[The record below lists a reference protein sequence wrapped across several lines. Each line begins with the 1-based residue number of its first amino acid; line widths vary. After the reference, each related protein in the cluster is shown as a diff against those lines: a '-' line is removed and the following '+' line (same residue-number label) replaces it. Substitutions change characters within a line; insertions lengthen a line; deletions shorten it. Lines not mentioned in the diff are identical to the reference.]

1 MSTKLSATA
10 FVHWHWT
17 FPPERKLI
25 FTNEKT
31 PCANQIEDRPN
42 SAIVTW
48 KRSWLLH
55 KYNWRALWQLI
66 IQGKKVHAH
75 PANKKTRTIPLPSV
89 GNFTLA
95 SQMWSTRTLAIYH
108 CRQKSSTPIHLS
120 RTELSTPLAFRRK
133 IFKKRSIPTPTTKR
147 QTKPPEHVTLV
158 LSFSC
163 ISVQTQKTSAVKYQD
178 HKHINN

>member
-1 MSTKLSATA
+1 MNTKLSATA

-17 FPPERKLI
+17 FPPERKLL
-25 FTNEKT
+25 FTNKKT

-75 PANKKTRTIPLPSV
+75 PANKKEKNYPT
-89 GNFTLA
+89 
-95 SQMWSTRTLAIYH
+95 
-108 CRQKSSTPIHLS
+108 
-120 RTELSTPLAFRRK
+120 AFRRK
-133 IFKKRSIPTPTTKR
+133 FYASFTNVSREHTGHTSLQTKKVHAHPTLREKNCLRHWPSVTRFTPALQRQANNTPPLVTENKKAPSQPHQQKTKRSAGKR
-147 QTKPPEHVTLV
+147 
-158 LSFSC
+158 
-163 ISVQTQKTSAVKYQD
+163 
-178 HKHINN
+178 